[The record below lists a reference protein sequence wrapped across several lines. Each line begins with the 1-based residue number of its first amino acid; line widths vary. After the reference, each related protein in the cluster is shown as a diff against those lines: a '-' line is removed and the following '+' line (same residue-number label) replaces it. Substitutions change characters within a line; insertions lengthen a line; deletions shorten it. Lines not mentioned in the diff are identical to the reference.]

1 VHLFNSDKLYKKLN
15 KFYVLTLR
23 KSKKLSNKST
33 LYLLIHKGFRKNR
46 AMLENLNNDLL
57 SNQLMT
63 QYMIGKVLQ
72 GRYQIVQNL
81 GAGVFGQTYIAVDI
95 DHPENPKCVVKQLKV
110 TGSQPSY
117 LDTLRLRFLTETETL
132 KQLGHHNQIPELL
145 GCFEENERFYLVQ
158 EFIEGHA
165 LTAELPMGQQWGKLW
180 SESEVI
186 QFLNDV
192 LEILEFVHSQ
202 GVIHC
207 DIKPENLIR
216 RACDGKLVLID
227 FGSIQPVDF
236 GLDAEL
242 PIYRLPVTSLGY
254 IPPEQFISQAQP
266 NSDIYSLGM
275 IAIQA
280 LTGLAPLQ
288 LKIDPYTNDIYWRL
302 NDTPVNDYLAAIL
315 SQMIRYDHESRF
327 RSVVEV
333 LQVLKQMP
341 LNSQVLDAQ
350 YTVSPGDNSQGRF
363 KLIKSPSVVTGMRV
377 GLAVNSLVMGF
388 GVYSLMNNS
397 PAYSETE
404 ALYKATEQYQAGNL
418 EGAIALA
425 RSIKPNSSV
434 YSEAQ
439 ATIGQ
444 WQQQWKVAAQ
454 RYQAVEKAFKENR
467 WRDVLRTAPQVP
479 DILYW
484 QSKTD
489 KLVKLARLNVEVHSK
504 GLLSKAYEKAG
515 EKDFSTA
522 LNYLQQIPQESSS
535 KTIVQQKLTEYNQKQ
550 EIRAA
555 YFVQK
560 AYNKAAA
567 GDFDGAVE
575 LLQQVPQDTPIY
587 AQAQAKLIEYTQKLR
602 LQADKTLSD
611 DSRRSQLPQDEN
623 QKVATPPIAK
633 AMRTDSLINS
643 KTATKLDSFQPG
655 NYMQE
660 VNIR

>member
-1 VHLFNSDKLYKKLN
+1 MSE
-15 KFYVLTLR
+15 
-23 KSKKLSNKST
+23 S
-33 LYLLIHKGFRKNR
+33 
-46 AMLENLNNDLL
+46 LNNDLF
-57 SNQLMT
+57 SNLLMT

-72 GRYQIVQNL
+72 GRYQIVQAL

-95 DHPENPKCVVKQLKV
+95 DHPENPKCVVKQLKA

-132 KQLGHHNQIPELL
+132 KHLGHHNQIPELL
-145 GCFEENERFYLVQ
+145 GCFEEKERFYLVQ

-165 LTAELPMGQQWGKLW
+165 LTAELPMGQQWGSLW
-180 SESEVI
+180 NEREVI

-207 DIKPENLIR
+207 DVKPENLIR

-236 GLDAEL
+236 GVDAAL
-242 PIYRLPVTSLGY
+242 PIYHLPVTSLGY

-275 IAIQA
+275 IAIQG

-302 NDTPVNDYLAAIL
+302 NNTRVNDYLAAVL
-315 SQMIRYDHESRF
+315 SQMIRYNHETRF
-327 RSVVEV
+327 QSVVEV
-333 LQVLKQMP
+333 LQVLKQMS
-341 LNSQVLDAQ
+341 LDKSQILDAE
-350 YTVSPGDNSQGRF
+350 YSVSEGDNSQGRF
-363 KLIKSPSVVTGMRV
+363 KFIKSPSLVTGMRV
-377 GLAVNSLVMGF
+377 GLAANSLVMGF
-388 GVYSLMNNS
+388 GVYSLINNS

-418 EGAIALA
+418 EGALALA
-425 RSIKPNSSV
+425 RSIPPNSNV

-439 ATIGQ
+439 TTISE

-454 RYQAVEKAFKENR
+454 RYQAVENAFNENR
-467 WRDVLRTAPQVP
+467 WADVLRTAPQVP

-484 QSKTD
+484 QSKSD
-489 KLVKLARLNVEVHSK
+489 KLVKSARANLETESK
-504 GLLSKAYEKAG
+504 GLLAKAYQRAG

-535 KTIVQQKLTEYNQKQ
+535 KTVVQQKLTEYNQKQ
-550 EIRAA
+550 QIRAA
-555 YFVQK
+555 YLVQK

-567 GDFDGAVE
+567 GDFNGAVE
-575 LLQQVPQDTPIY
+575 FLQQVSPGTSIY
-587 AQAQAKLIEYTQKLR
+587 AQAQDKLIEYTQKQR
-602 LQADKTLSD
+602 LQADTIPND
-611 DSRRSQLPQDEN
+611 DNKQSQLPQEE
-623 QKVATPPIAK
+623 KVATSPIAK
-633 AMRTDSLINS
+633 AMWTDSFISS
-643 KTATKLDSFQPG
+643 KTATKLDNFQPG